1 MPIPTTHQPRKSR
14 PMGQH
19 RFPVVELGNSL
30 RFRILSPCMDDA
42 GNIAMPA
49 YPVHRVTQPAADGS
63 GDRYDDIACI
73 NDNANGEC
81 AGVYLPDGTS
91 LHSKD
96 RSRTTAAIV
105 VWIYDLQQIRILDLN
120 EGMYSA
126 IAADCKSPYWG
137 DPRTFDYELRV
148 EAGRSKR
155 FPKIRKLQAIPQKE
169 PLPPQVQQFVAA
181 NWQEYW
187 SNVWPV
193 LNPADVAQYFGG
205 STTPAAGATAAPA
218 AVPPQPQP
226 AAPGAFPPVAAA
238 PAPGGPAAMGPAP
251 AAPTFAPPAV
261 PAAQPAAQPGAVPAA
276 PSPFPTAAPTPG
288 TIAQPPEPPMPGAAA
303 QGPGH
308 IAWPPQPAAGAPAAA
323 PAAVPPA
330 TPPAPWADQ

>member
-14 PMGQH
+14 PIGQY
-19 RFPVVELGNSL
+19 RFPVVELGSSL
-30 RFRILSPCMDDA
+30 RFRILNPCMDDA

-49 YPVHRVTQPAADGS
+49 YPVHRVSYPAGDGS

-193 LNPADVAQYFGG
+193 LNPAEVAQYFGG
-205 STTPAAGATAAPA
+205 STAPAAGAGVPPA
-218 AVPPQPQP
+218 AVAPTPLP
-226 AAPGAFPPVAAA
+226 AAPGAFPPVAPVAA
-238 PAPGGPAAMGPAP
+238 PAPAGPAAMGPAP
-251 AAPTFAPPAV
+251 ATPTFAPPAV
-261 PAAQPAAQPGAVPAA
+261 PAAPATQPGTV
-276 PSPFPTAAPTPG
+276 PSPFPFPAAAPVPG
-288 TIAQPPEPPMPGAAA
+288 TVAQPPEPPVPGAPA

-308 IAWPPQPAAGAPAAA
+308 IAWPPQPG
-323 PAAVPPA
+323 